1 MRSLHLLTASAI
13 TVTILLTSGLLPL
26 RTAQAA
32 DDDPAVEWLGDYKQ
46 ALAEAKRTN
55 KPIFLEYRCEP

>member
-1 MRSLHLLTASAI
+1 MLKLRAVALLVLATVFLSTAS
-13 TVTILLTSGLLPL
+13 
-26 RTAQAA
+26 AA

>member
-1 MRSLHLLTASAI
+1 MRFHRRAAVLLVA
-13 TVTILLTSGLLPL
+13 LTGFLGIGS
-26 RTAQAA
+26 AA

>member
-1 MRSLHLLTASAI
+1 MRKFRALA
-13 TVTILLTSGLLPL
+13 ILLIVTGAFLSV
-26 RTAQAA
+26 ASAA

-55 KPIFLEYRCEP
+55 KPVFLEYRCEP

>member
-1 MRSLHLLTASAI
+1 MPKLQAVALLVLATGVFLSTAS
-13 TVTILLTSGLLPL
+13 
-26 RTAQAA
+26 AA